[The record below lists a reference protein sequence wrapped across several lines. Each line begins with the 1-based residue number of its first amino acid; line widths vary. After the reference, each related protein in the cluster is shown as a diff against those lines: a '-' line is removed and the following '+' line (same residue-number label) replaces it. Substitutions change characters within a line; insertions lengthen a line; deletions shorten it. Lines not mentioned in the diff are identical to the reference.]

1 MKVEIPPF
9 PGYPKIL
16 GAQWLPKKTMTGL
29 SLEFTE
35 DLWNLK
41 GTRTCVVVTDIL
53 QEEDR
58 HDCGLPSSL
67 FQSGKLSTLEGF
79 SKGRRPTSHFE
90 EESQSPEHFP
100 WIWLG
105 HPGTPDSV
113 FSSYSSLP

>member
-29 SLEFTE
+29 SLKFTE

-53 QEEDR
+53 QKGGQARLRAAIIPVPVRETVHAGGLLQGSQAHVSFRGRKPEPRAFSLDMVRLPR
-58 HDCGLPSSL
+58 HS
-67 FQSGKLSTLEGF
+67 
-79 SKGRRPTSHFE
+79 
-90 EESQSPEHFP
+90 
-100 WIWLG
+100 
-105 HPGTPDSV
+105 
-113 FSSYSSLP
+113 